1 MKWTQAASSGMPA
14 RASTTGASWAWGR
27 RSASAPASCT
37 PTVRWACARPAA
49 PPRRR
54 QARPA
59 ARIDEDSQRTAI
71 TAARAAQEKKAEEVV
86 VLDLRG
92 VSGYTGFL
100 VIGSGGSDRQL
111 EAIVDS
117 VEKELTAQGHRVIG
131 SEGQRG
137 GRWVLLDFGDGVG
150 AGFHA
155 DDRAHYDL
163 EGLWA
168 DAPRIEVE

>member
-1 MKWTQAASSGMPA
+1 MSKGGSKRMT
-14 RASTTGASWAWGR
+14 
-27 RSASAPASCT
+27 RSPSQIALSQRQTAPIRTES
-37 PTVRWACARPAA
+37 RP
-49 PPRRR
+49 PP
-54 QARPA
+54 
-59 ARIDEDSQRTAI
+59 ILDEDSRRTAVV
-71 TAARAAQEKKAEEVV
+71 AARAALEKKADDVV

-92 VSGYTGFL
+92 VSGYTDFL

-111 EAIVDS
+111 EAIADA
-117 VEKELTAQGHRVIG
+117 VEKELTAHGHRVIG

-137 GRWVLLDFGDGVG
+137 GRWILLDFGDVVVHV
-150 AGFHA
+150 FHA

>member
-1 MKWTQAASSGMPA
+1 MARSPTQIALSQQHAGPSHSEA
-14 RASTTGASWAWGR
+14 RA
-27 RSASAPASCT
+27 
-37 PTVRWACARPAA
+37 
-49 PPRRR
+49 
-54 QARPA
+54 A

-71 TAARAAQEKKAEEVV
+71 TAARAAQEKKAEGVV

-92 VSGYTGFL
+92 VSGYTDFL

-137 GRWVLLDFGDGVG
+137 GRWVLLDFGDVVVHV
-150 AGFHA
+150 FHA

>member
-1 MKWTQAASSGMPA
+1 MARSPTQIALSQQHASPSRSEA
-14 RASTTGASWAWGR
+14 RA
-27 RSASAPASCT
+27 
-37 PTVRWACARPAA
+37 
-49 PPRRR
+49 
-54 QARPA
+54 A

-71 TAARAAQEKKAEEVV
+71 TAARAAQEKKAEDVV

-92 VSGYTGFL
+92 VSGYTDFL

-137 GRWVLLDFGDGVG
+137 GRWVLLDFGDVVVHV
-150 AGFHA
+150 FHA